1 MNFPHV
7 LYVLSL
13 LLNSRVEGV
22 CLRSVLST
30 HSKLL
35 VLLQLRKLCAQCI
48 SINLL

>member
-13 LLNSRVEGV
+13 LLNSIDEGA

-35 VLLQLRKLCAQCI
+35 VLLHLRKLCAQRI
-48 SINLL
+48 SINSL